1 MTKEELKNYIKQL
14 SLESDLEGMVFEII
28 DNTKEVTAELLN
40 GIADILDLQADFYEK
55 VADVLEDEARTYDS
69 LNAEFSSKEEA
80 IKGARM
86 EEIGL
91 LQEEFTNEIAQKLQA
106 ADFVMHLGV
115 SATVRTKIPKGTVRA
130 VFRGAAN
137 SIWDQLV
144 KD

>member
-91 LQEEFTNEIAQKLQA
+91 LQEEFTNEIAQKLEEMKVDKETA
-106 ADFVMHLGV
+106 TSVPSES
-115 SATVRTKIPKGTVRA
+115 SAPSASV
-130 VFRGAAN
+130 
-137 SIWDQLV
+137 
-144 KD
+144 